1 MSYHATLLAA
11 ATAAAA
17 LVPVTA
23 AAFEGRYQVQ
33 GTNIDGSPYS
43 GEAEIILTSDSTCEI
58 RWFTGPTVSE
68 GICMRYG
75 NAFAASYVLGGA
87 VGLVIYEILPS
98 GALDGIW
105 TISGTNGSGTETLM
119 PMR

>member
-1 MSYHATLLAA
+1 MSHRITLLAA
-11 ATAAAA
+11 ATAAAVLAPLAGAA
-17 LVPVTA
+17 L
-23 AAFEGRYQVQ
+23 EGRYHVQ

-43 GEAEIILTSDSTCEI
+43 GEAEIILTSDTTCEI
-58 RWFTGPTVSE
+58 NWFTGTTVSE

-75 NAFAASYVLGGA
+75 SAFAASYILDGV
-87 VGLVIYEILPS
+87 VGLAIYEILPS
-98 GALDGIW
+98 GALDGTW